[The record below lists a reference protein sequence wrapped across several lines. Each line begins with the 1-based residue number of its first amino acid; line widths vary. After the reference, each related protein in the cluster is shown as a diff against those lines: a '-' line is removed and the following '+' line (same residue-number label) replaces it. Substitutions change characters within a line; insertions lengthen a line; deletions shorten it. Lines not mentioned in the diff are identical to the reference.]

1 MNHDAI
7 ETEKLHKPGQSPKHP
22 GAARLMIQG
31 TSSNVGKSV
40 LAAAFCRIF
49 YQEGYQVSPFKA
61 QNMALNSFI
70 TITGGEMGRA
80 QVVQAQAAGVEPDVR
95 MNPILLK
102 PTGHTGSQVVIMGKA
117 QGTMSALSYHGEY
130 QRKTWPVV
138 QEALHALLEE
148 NEVVIIEGAG
158 SPAEVNLKQNDIVNM
173 RVALEGQ
180 VPVLL
185 VADIDRGGAL
195 ASVVGTL
202 ELLEPEERQMIRGII
217 LNKFRGDLALLQP
230 ALDFLEQKTGIPV
243 VGVVPYFD
251 HFRIPEEDS
260 VVLEERGT
268 SGTKLKQGGRKDA
281 DGEHETDS
289 LSLDHLDIAVIRLP
303 YLSNFTDFDPLEDE
317 ADVTLRYVKELEEW
331 GSPDLVIIPGSKN
344 TLADLRFLWESGL
357 AEKIYSVWKED
368 LPVIGICGGYQML
381 GKVVRDPLHTESDLE
396 EIKGLGILPMETEF
410 ALEKHTVQSRGE
422 VILDSLFLSKCQ
434 GEEVQGYEIHMGR
447 SFAEGSPLFQI
458 KGREKVY
465 GDGVQAG
472 SAIGTYLHGLF
483 DNDSLRSALLE
494 WLWERR
500 GEKRSAKRS
509 PSQAAIREQAFN
521 ELAELVRKSID
532 LEKVRHIM
540 GLGSECSR

>member
-1 MNHDAI
+1 MV
-7 ETEKLHKPGQSPKHP
+7 
-22 GAARLMIQG
+22 QG

-49 YQEGYQVSPFKA
+49 YQEGYKVCPFKA

-70 TITGGEMGRA
+70 TTSGGEMGRA
-80 QVVQAQAAGVEPDVR
+80 QVVQAQAAGVEPEVR

-102 PTGHTGSQVVIMGKA
+102 PTGHTGSQIVIMGKA
-117 QGTMSALSYHGEY
+117 QGTMSARDYHGEY
-130 QRKTWPVV
+130 QRQTWPIV
-138 QEALHALLEE
+138 QEALHVLLEE

-202 ELLEPEERQMIRGII
+202 ELVEPEERAMVRGII
-217 LNKFRGDLALLQP
+217 LNKFRGDIALLQP
-230 ALDFLEQKTGIPV
+230 ALDFLEEKTGIPV

-260 VVLEERGT
+260 VVLEERGM
-268 SGTKLKQGGRKDA
+268 
-281 DGEHETDS
+281 DS
-289 LSLDHLDIAVIRLP
+289 TLFPQNCLDIAVIRLP
-303 YLSNFTDFDPLEDE
+303 YLSNFTDFDPLMDE
-317 ADVTLRYVKELEEW
+317 PDVTLRYVKNIEEW
-331 GSPDLVIIPGSKN
+331 GNPDLVIVPGSKN

-357 AEKIYSVWKED
+357 GEKLQAYWKEESP
-368 LPVIGICGGYQML
+368 LIGICGGYQML
-381 GKVVRDPLHTESDLE
+381 GRVVRDPLHTESDLE
-396 EIKGLGILPMETEF
+396 EIKGLGILPIETEF
-410 ALEKHTVQSRGE
+410 ALEKHTVQSRGT
-422 VILDSLFLSKCQ
+422 VIADALFLQKCK
-434 GEEVQGYEIHMGR
+434 GEAIQGYEIHMGR
-447 SFAEGSPLFQI
+447 SSSEGAPLFEIQ
-458 KGREKVY
+458 GQDTLY

-472 SAIGTYLHGLF
+472 SALGTYLHGLF
-483 DNDSLRSALLE
+483 DNDALRTALIE

-500 GEKRSAKRS
+500 GEKRALTRS

-521 ELAELVRKSID
+521 ELAELVRNSVD
-532 LEKVRHIM
+532 LKKIRKIM
-540 GLGSECSR
+540 GLESEWSM